1 MKIINENGF
10 IDYTIEESEITIDR
24 IIVNEK
30 RQGTGKLLI
39 SELKKIAKSNNLPI
53 GLYAEPLNDS
63 IDESDL
69 NEFYLANG
77 FKLDVDDI
85 DNKLFIWKN

>member
-1 MKIINENGF
+1 MTITNENGF
-10 IDYTIEESEITIDR
+10 IDYTIEESEITLDR
-24 IIVNEK
+24 IIVNGK

-53 GLYAEPLNDS
+53 GLYSEPLNDS

-69 NEFYLANG
+69 NKFYLNNG
-77 FKLDVDDI
+77 FKLDADDVDG
-85 DNKLFIWKN
+85 KLFIWKN